1 MVAAGRARARL
12 GTGLL
17 VGLVLAQAYGL
28 VADHSALPTSTS
40 AAAASH
46 DDGVLV
52 ATDKLAY
59 ELGETIVVRV
69 SNGLDTMIT
78 TRDQRFECS
87 IIALEH
93 RRDGSAEWT
102 EVRNCYS
109 GAPPSEVTLAPGS
122 STTIRL
128 QSSGGPF
135 GALEPGLYRAALD
148 YSRGDRLSLAAG
160 NLLVAR
166 SEEFQL
172 EEKGR

>member
-1 MVAAGRARARL
+1 MTGLAGARRVAGL
-12 GTGLL
+12 LIGLL
-17 VGLVLAQAYGL
+17 VVQGLGLASL
-28 VADHSALPTSTS
+28 
-40 AAAASH
+40 
-46 DDGVLV
+46 DDGVMV
-52 ATDKLAY
+52 RTDKLSY

-93 RRDGSAEWT
+93 RRADSAEWT

-128 QSSGGPF
+128 QSGGGPF

-148 YSRGDRLSLAAG
+148 YSRGDQLSLSPG
-160 NLLVAR
+160 DLQVAR
-166 SEEFQL
+166 SEEFQINQ
-172 EEKGR
+172 KGI

>member
-1 MVAAGRARARL
+1 MVAAGRARTRL

-17 VGLVLAQAYGL
+17 VGLVLLQGYGL

-46 DDGVLV
+46 GDGVLV

-59 ELGETIVVRV
+59 ELGETIVVEV
-69 SNGLDTMIT
+69 SNRLDTAVT
-78 TRDQRFECS
+78 TRDQRFQCT

-93 RRDGSAEWT
+93 RSDDSSGWT

-109 GAPPSEVTLAPGS
+109 GAPVSEVTLAPGS
-122 STTIRL
+122 TTTIRL
-128 QSSGGPF
+128 QSGGGTF

-148 YSRGDRLSLAAG
+148 YSRGGRLSVSPGDLQ
-160 NLLVAR
+160 VAR
-166 SEEFQL
+166 SEEFQINQQ
-172 EEKGR
+172 GI